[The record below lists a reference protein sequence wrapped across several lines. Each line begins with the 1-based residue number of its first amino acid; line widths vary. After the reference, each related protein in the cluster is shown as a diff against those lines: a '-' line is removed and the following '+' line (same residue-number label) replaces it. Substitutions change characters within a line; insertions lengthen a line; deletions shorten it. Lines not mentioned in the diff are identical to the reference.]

1 MLIRGVQRH
10 PGDTKCLTKIFGGTK
25 IRKLGEAEFTFLFHR
40 KMSELNRLNNQID
53 VMFMFNRTNKN
64 L

>member
-1 MLIRGVQRH
+1 
-10 PGDTKCLTKIFGGTK
+10 
-25 IRKLGEAEFTFLFHR
+25 
-40 KMSELNRLNNQID
+40 MSELNRLNNQID